1 MPKFVGV
8 FIVGG
13 IGGVSIVVENSIVII
28 RGIIRNTTMIWIVII
43 GIVRGRIARRHL

>member
-13 IGGVSIVVENSIVII
+13 IGSVSIVGKSSIVIV
-28 RGIIRNTTMIWIVII
+28 RGIRKATMIRFIATD
-43 GIVRGRIARRHL
+43 IVRGRIARKHL

>member
-1 MPKFVGV
+1 MPKFVGI

-13 IGGVSIVVENSIVII
+13 IGSVSIVGKGDIVIV
-28 RGIIRNTTMIWIVII
+28 RGIRKATMIRFIVT